1 MFGGDPRA
9 WKWLVPGGGMF
20 GLLGMAIWADQFS
33 ARYGATTMICQGVLV
48 GMAVLLLLQT
58 ISMYTAYYRRLA
70 TWDLETRQRAL
81 SVTTM
86 SVTLE
91 AAKAV
96 HPSVLEQL
104 FRDRARRWGLVS
116 GTRSKDK
123 SPYSTLQAR
132 PRVTDRFIVH
142 FLKMSNEKSY
152 MSKNMLSDK
161 DTSFDPAKIVTAYEM
176 YDDFESLLM
185 EELKATRPYG
195 WNKPGF
201 WLSGWGP
208 DAVAADFGID
218 LEVWNYE
225 EEDQPAVGSGSA
237 AKDVVKDAMKDLI
250 PLRKL

>member
-1 MFGGDPRA
+1 
-9 WKWLVPGGGMF
+9 MF
-20 GLLGMAIWADQFS
+20 GLLGLAIWANQFA
-33 ARYGATTMICQGVLV
+33 ARYGATTMICQGVFV
-48 GMAVLLLLQT
+48 GIAVLLLLQT
-58 ISMYTAYYRRLA
+58 VSMYKAYYRQLEMY
-70 TWDLETRQRAL
+70 DLETRQRAL

-86 SVTLE
+86 SVLLE

-96 HPSVLEQL
+96 HPTVLEQL

-116 GTRSKDK
+116 GTRSKDR
-123 SPYSTLQAR
+123 SPYSTLHAR

-152 MSKNMLSDK
+152 MPKNMLSDK
-161 DTSFDPAKIVTAYEM
+161 DTSFDPAKFVTAYEM

-201 WLSGWGP
+201 WLAGWNP
-208 DAVAADFGID
+208 DTVAADFGVD

-225 EEDQPAVGSGSA
+225 EDQPAAGSGSA
-237 AKDVVKDAMKDLI
+237 ASDVVKNAMKDLV
-250 PLRKL
+250 PLRK